1 MVLPVLIA
9 RPDLK
14 MIDHL
19 RFSGRAGGFSQRFMV
34 NDHIDQRRFT
44 NITPP
49 EKRKLGSVGFRT
61 RGYIRAGNKI

>member
-1 MVLPVLIA
+1 
-9 RPDLK
+9 

-19 RFSGRAGGFSQRFMV
+19 RFSGRAGGFSQRFMF